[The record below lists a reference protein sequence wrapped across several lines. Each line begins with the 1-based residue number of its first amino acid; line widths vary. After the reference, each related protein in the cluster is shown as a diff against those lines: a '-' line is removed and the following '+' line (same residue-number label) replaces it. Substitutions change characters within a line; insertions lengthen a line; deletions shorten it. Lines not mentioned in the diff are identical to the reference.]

1 MTEQSQSLD
10 SVKQELAEKS
20 QKIDE
25 LAQSNAQLSHQ
36 YESICKQLEEALEM
50 NENQK
55 QEKIAWEMALKK
67 ASNAQ
72 KQSDVRK
79 QRERQDL
86 QMTIETKDAQIA
98 EL

>member
-67 ASNAQ
+67 AS
-72 KQSDVRK
+72 
-79 QRERQDL
+79 
-86 QMTIETKDAQIA
+86 DA
-98 EL
+98 

>member
-55 QEKIAWEMALKK
+55 
-67 ASNAQ
+67 
-72 KQSDVRK
+72 
-79 QRERQDL
+79 
-86 QMTIETKDAQIA
+86 
-98 EL
+98 